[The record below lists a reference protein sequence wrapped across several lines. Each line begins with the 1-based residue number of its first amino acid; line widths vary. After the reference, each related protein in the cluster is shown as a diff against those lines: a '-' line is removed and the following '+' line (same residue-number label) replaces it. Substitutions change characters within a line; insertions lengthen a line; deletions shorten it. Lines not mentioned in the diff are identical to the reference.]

1 MGLLGAFSIRLRG
14 DASAAMSNEVLLII
28 AGVVSLCAVLVKLLK
43 KGLRRAGHKRR
54 DSSSRR
60 YEPLSREEFDNMVR
74 GAFED
79 DDDDEDDPDAEIG
92 DDGSIDDND
101 YSSGS
106 VVQLTK
112 IKQKLDFDGDFDDNF

>member
-43 KGLRRAGHKRR
+43 KGLFRRAGHKRR

-112 IKQKLDFDGDFDDNF
+112 IKQKLPVI